1 MGNILANSMML
12 VGIIFIIFAV
22 IAFLAG
28 MNVKGLMNA
37 YLLQV
42 LIFFF
47 IGIILLWTGRII
59 KKARNKVIQDYE
71 VEKIVKS
78 EIQKASSK
86 EEIRRTAIEE
96 QRKKMENGE
105 ITQEEYLRIK
115 KAIEEVKWKSNIL

>member
-47 IGIILLWTGRII
+47 IGIILLGTGRII

-86 EEIRRTAIEE
+86 EEIRKTAIEE

-115 KAIEEVKWKSNIL
+115 KAIEEVK

>member
-47 IGIILLWTGRII
+47 GGIILLGTGRII

-105 ITQEEYLRIK
+105 ITQEEYLRTK
-115 KAIEEVKWKSNIL
+115 KAIEEVK

>member
-1 MGNILANSMML
+1 MANILANSMMT
-12 VGIIFIIFAV
+12 VGIIFIILGV
-22 IAFLAG
+22 IVILAG
-28 MNVKGLMNA
+28 MGVKGVANEIFGLVA
-37 YLLQV
+37 
-42 LIFFF
+42 IFFF
-47 IGIILLWTGRII
+47 GGIILLGTGRII

-86 EEIRRTAIEE
+86 EEIRKTAIEE

-115 KAIEEVKWKSNIL
+115 KAIEEVK